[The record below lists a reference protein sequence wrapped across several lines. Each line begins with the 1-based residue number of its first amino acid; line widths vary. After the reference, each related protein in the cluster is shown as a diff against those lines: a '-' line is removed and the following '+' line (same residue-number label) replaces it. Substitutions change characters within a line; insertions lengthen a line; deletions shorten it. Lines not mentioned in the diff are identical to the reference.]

1 MIVLRFNNAFRAR
14 HGFTVNRS
22 LTDNSDGDDEPSG
35 PPKKKRR
42 RQALSCTG
50 KKLPLQSVQETDLYR
65 VTTESSTS
73 HPGLEC
79 KRRKIKCDRWGDC
92 S

>member
-1 MIVLRFNNAFRAR
+1 MVILRFVNDFRPPRA
-14 HGFTVNRS
+14 FTVNRS

-50 KKLPLQSVQETDLYR
+50 KNLPLQPV
-65 VTTESSTS
+65 
-73 HPGLEC
+73 
-79 KRRKIKCDRWGDC
+79 
-92 S
+92 